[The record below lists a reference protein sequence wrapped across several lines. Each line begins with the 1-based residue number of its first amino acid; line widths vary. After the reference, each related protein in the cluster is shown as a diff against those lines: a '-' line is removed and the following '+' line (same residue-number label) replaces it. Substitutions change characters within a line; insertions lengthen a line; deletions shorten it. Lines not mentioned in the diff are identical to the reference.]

1 MCYRFTIKPIHGR
14 SNEYFTAITSVI
26 WEFSIPNRRIGARVR
41 LGTAELSGSVPLF
54 PGGAVRRINPELWLL
69 LFLVVI
75 AAMLNFLVASQRM
88 ALVFFFLPTLFSA
101 YHLGRRH
108 ATLTAFASVV
118 LVVAM
123 ASLNPAMFS
132 RRIDLPFAKWFD
144 LAVWGG
150 VLMVAGYAT
159 GTLYER
165 NLKTLREME
174 DGYDGMLVILQ
185 NFLAN
190 QKYSDSHAYRI
201 SMSATRIAEGVGLDS
216 GSVEDIRTAALL
228 FNMKELGITNEVLCK
243 AAQVSQED
251 LRQGKQSHTGLSSA
265 SAMAGS
271 LRRSIPVFLEERQ
284 VRQIGGK
291 PEESSFEVQILM
303 LAEEYE
309 SLISGKSE
317 AKVSPSQAGQ
327 EVIRRAQG
335 RYDSLIVNAF
345 TSIFGGQAS
354 TAKA

>member
-1 MCYRFTIKPIHGR
+1 MRK
-14 SNEYFTAITSVI
+14 V
-26 WEFSIPNRRIGARVR
+26 
-41 LGTAELSGSVPLF
+41 
-54 PGGAVRRINPELWLL
+54 NPELLLL
-69 LFLVVI
+69 LFLVLI
-75 AAMLNFLVASQRM
+75 AAILNFLVASQRM
-88 ALVFFFLPTLFSA
+88 ALVFYFLPTLFSA

-132 RRIDLPFAKWFD
+132 HRVELPFAKWLD

-150 VLMVAGYAT
+150 VLVVAGYAT
-159 GTLYER
+159 GTLYEK
-165 NLKTLREME
+165 NQKTLLEME
-174 DGYDGMLVILQ
+174 EGYDGMLTILQ

-201 SMSATRIAEGVGLDS
+201 SMCATKLAEGVGLDA

-251 LRQGKQSHTGLSSA
+251 LHQGKNVEKTFSKR
-265 SAMAGS
+265 SAMGGS
-271 LRRSIPVFLEERQ
+271 LRRAIPIFLEERQ
-284 VRQIGGK
+284 FRQTGGN
-291 PEESSFEVQILM
+291 PDDASFEVQILV

-309 SLISGKSE
+309 AMTSGQRDRKM
-317 AKVSPSQAGQ
+317 SPIQAAQ
-327 EVIRRAQG
+327 EVMKRAGG
-335 RYDSLIVNAF
+335 RYDSMIVNAF
-345 TSIFGGQAS
+345 SSIFAGQAEA
-354 TAKA
+354 AKA

>member
-1 MCYRFTIKPIHGR
+1 MRK
-14 SNEYFTAITSVI
+14 
-26 WEFSIPNRRIGARVR
+26 
-41 LGTAELSGSVPLF
+41 
-54 PGGAVRRINPELWLL
+54 INPELWLL

-75 AAMLNFLVASQRM
+75 AAILNFLVASQRM
-88 ALVFFFLPTLFSA
+88 ALVFYFLPVLFSA

-108 ATLTAFASVV
+108 ATLTALASVV

-123 ASLNPAMFS
+123 AAVNPAMFN
-132 RRIDLPFAKWFD
+132 RRIDFPFAKWAD

-165 NLKTLREME
+165 NQKTLVEME

-201 SMSATRIAEGVGLDS
+201 SMCATKIAEGVGLDS

-228 FNMKELGITNEVLCK
+228 FNMKELGVSNEILCK
-243 AAQVSQED
+243 AAQISQDD
-251 LRQGKQSHTGLSSA
+251 LRAGRKDIGRAPSKG
-265 SAMAGS
+265 SAMGGS
-271 LRRSIPVFLEERQ
+271 LRRSIPIFLEERQ
-284 VRQIGGK
+284 FRTSGLK
-291 PEESSFEVQILM
+291 PEDASFEVQILV
-303 LAEEYE
+303 LAEEYAA
-309 SLISGKSE
+309 LMSGERGTKM
-317 AKVSPSQAGQ
+317 SPAQAGQ
-327 EVIRRAQG
+327 EVIKRAEG

-345 TSIFGGQAS
+345 TSVFGGQAAS
-354 TAKA
+354 AKA

>member
-1 MCYRFTIKPIHGR
+1 MRK
-14 SNEYFTAITSVI
+14 
-26 WEFSIPNRRIGARVR
+26 
-41 LGTAELSGSVPLF
+41 
-54 PGGAVRRINPELWLL
+54 INPELWLL
-69 LFLVVI
+69 LFLVLI
-75 AAMLNFLVASQRM
+75 AAILNFLVASQRM
-88 ALVFFFLPTLFSA
+88 ALVFYFLPTLFSA

-132 RRIDLPFAKWFD
+132 HRVELPFAKWLD

-159 GTLYER
+159 GTLHEK
-165 NLKTLREME
+165 NQKTLLEME
-174 DGYDGMLVILQ
+174 EGYDSMLAILQ

-201 SMSATRIAEGVGLDS
+201 SMCATKVAEGVGLDT

-251 LRQGKQSHTGLSSA
+251 LRQGRQLDKAFSKGSGTG
-265 SAMAGS
+265 GS
-271 LRRSIPVFLEERQ
+271 LRRAIPIFLEERQ
-284 VRQIGGK
+284 FRQTGGK
-291 PEESSFEVQILM
+291 PEDASFEVQILV

-309 SLISGKSE
+309 ALISGQRG
-317 AKVSPSQAGQ
+317 AKMSPTQAAQ
-327 EVIRRAQG
+327 EVMKRAEG
-335 RYDSLIVNAF
+335 RYDSMIVNAF
-345 TSIFGGQAS
+345 ANIFAGQAAA
-354 TAKA
+354 AKA